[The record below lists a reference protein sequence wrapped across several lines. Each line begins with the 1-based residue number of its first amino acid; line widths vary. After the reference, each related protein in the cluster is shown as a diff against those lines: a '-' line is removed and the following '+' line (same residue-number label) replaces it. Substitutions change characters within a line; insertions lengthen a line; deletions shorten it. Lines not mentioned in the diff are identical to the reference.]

1 MNADRYLLDTSAIL
15 ALMENED
22 GADRVEQILR
32 EDDVLL
38 PFPVLLETY
47 YISLQERSEPVAD
60 ERYALLRHLSVTE
73 IWSVDEPTLL
83 TAARLKARFR
93 LSFADALIAAFA
105 ARHHAV
111 LVHKDPEFEPL
122 ADQVRQEP
130 LPYK

>member
-1 MNADRYLLDTSAIL
+1 VSADRYVLDTSAIL
-15 ALMENED
+15 ALMEDED
-22 GADRVEQILR
+22 GADRVEEILR
-32 EDDVLL
+32 GGEVLL

-47 YISLQERSEPVAD
+47 YITLQERSEPVAD
-60 ERYALLRHLSVTE
+60 ERYALLRYLSATE

-93 LSFADALIAAFA
+93 VSFADALIAAFA
-105 ARHHAV
+105 VRSSAV
-111 LVHKDPEFEPL
+111 LVHKDPEFEAL